1 MKLKGIIFDVD
12 GTIAD
17 TEEIHRNAFNAT
29 FSDFKLDWHWSKSE
43 YHKLLFISG
52 GKERIKKCLEQDMP
66 LKNNVDFIKKLHDC
80 KSENY
85 RLMLLESN
93 IELRPG
99 IKRLLNEA
107 KAKNITL
114 GIATNSSTANFNI
127 LMQKTMDVDPNELF
141 STIVT
146 SDVVS
151 NKKPSP
157 EVYIR
162 ALSNLNLSA
171 SNCIAIEDTA
181 NGNTSALNADL
192 PTVITTHAYTVDN
205 DFTGSSLVL
214 NNLGEPN
221 SDFISSDEF
230 DCKRGYVDIEL
241 LNDIMKERYRF
252 FIKKKLDRKINS
264 EYKK

>member
-1 MKLKGIIFDVD
+1 MNSVII
-12 GTIAD
+12 
-17 TEEIHRNAFNAT
+17 
-29 FSDFKLDWHWSKSE
+29 
-43 YHKLLFISG
+43 
-52 GKERIKKCLEQDMP
+52 IKKKSISLLDS
-66 LKNNVDFIKKLHDC
+66 KTNSIKWTIEESNTILGT
-80 KSENY
+80 Y
-85 RLMLLESN
+85 RLDGYVFLYTFNGWTTNYTSL
-93 IELRPG
+93 IDLKTGKFHWRD
-99 IKRLLNEA
+99 
-107 KAKNITL
+107 KNL
-114 GIATNSSTANFNI
+114 
-127 LMQKTMDVDPNELF
+127 D
-141 STIVT
+141 IV
-146 SDVVS
+146 
-151 NKKPSP
+151 
-157 EVYIR
+157 
-162 ALSNLNLSA
+162 

-241 LNDIMKERYRF
+241 LNDIMEERYRF